1 MKHRESQRNRIK
13 STSEKFV
20 YTTLWYSFFY
30 LGVLCVKKYF
40 KRCVHRQALWEAGV
54 VLLPYYLFAGLY
66 PRSLAIF
73 SKRS

>member
-1 MKHRESQRNRIK
+1 MKHRESQSNRIK
-13 STSEKFV
+13 ITTAKFV
-20 YTTLWYSFFY
+20 YTTLCNSFFH

-40 KRCVHRQALWEAGV
+40 KRCVHRQALWEARV